1 MPLATYALTRVHEVR
16 EILGITDL
24 SEDRTIERL
33 INGVSYSFASVAG
46 RAFEYN
52 AAAVEDLRGNG
63 GTRLLLRRTPIASI
77 TSIATIADDGTSNTA
92 ESSSSYRLD
101 NSAAGS
107 IFRRTGWMSSHNRAY
122 GVMENPLYGGEEN
135 YWRVTYAGGYIT
147 PYQASSVYP
156 GGSLGTATL
165 PGDIEDA
172 VIDEVVTRFHQK
184 GRNLWAAEERLGD
197 EMIKW
202 RSDVAA
208 VNQQARIDLLPTTV
222 AVANRYRPGH
232 LW

>member
-1 MPLATYALTRVHEVR
+1 MPLADYALTRVHEVR

-33 INGVSYSFASVAG
+33 INGVSYGFAAVAG

-52 AAAVEDLRGNG
+52 SAAVEDLEGTG

-92 ESSSSYRLD
+92 EGSSTYRLD
-101 NSAAGS
+101 NASIGS
-107 IFRRTGWMSSHNRAY
+107 IFRRNGWLSSHNLVY
-122 GVMENPLYGGEEN
+122 GVMSNPLYGGAEF

-156 GGSLGTATL
+156 GGSLGAATL
-165 PGDIEDA
+165 PGDIEEA
-172 VIDEVVTRFHQK
+172 VINEVVTQFHMK